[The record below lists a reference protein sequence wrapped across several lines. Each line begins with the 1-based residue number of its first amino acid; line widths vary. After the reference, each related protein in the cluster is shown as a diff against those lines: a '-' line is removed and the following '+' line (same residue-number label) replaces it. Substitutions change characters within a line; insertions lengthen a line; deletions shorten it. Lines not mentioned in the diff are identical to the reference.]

1 MNIIGAKWV
10 FKVKYKADNT
20 LKKLK
25 VRLAAKGYNQEEG
38 VDYFDIFSRG

>member
-10 FKVKYKADNT
+10 FKVKYDNT

-25 VRLAAKGYNQEEG
+25 VRLAAKGHNQEEG
-38 VDYFDIFSRG
+38 VDYFNIFSRG